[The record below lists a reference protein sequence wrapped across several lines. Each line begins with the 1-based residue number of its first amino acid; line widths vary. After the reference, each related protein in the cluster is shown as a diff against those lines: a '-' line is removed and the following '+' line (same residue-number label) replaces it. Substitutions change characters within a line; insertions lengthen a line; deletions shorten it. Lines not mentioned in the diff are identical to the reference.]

1 MKHKRRNRMPTE
13 YQTFVGTPDI
23 LKEGQEI
30 KLAVK
35 DLTPGPR
42 KYDCRIVKAVVAR
55 DPEKLPGSDVLWL
68 RSLVGRKF
76 PEPWAIE
83 ITEELG
89 DSMPVTPYQLG
100 IEVTK
105 MLNEDLG

>member
-1 MKHKRRNRMPTE
+1 MPTE

-35 DLTPGPR
+35 DLSPGPR
-42 KYDCRIVKAVVAR
+42 KYDCRIVKALVAR
-55 DPEKLPGSDVLWL
+55 DPQKLPGSDVLWL
-68 RSLVGRKF
+68 RSLVGRRF
-76 PEPWAIE
+76 PEPWAIK

-105 MLNEDLG
+105 ILNEDLG